1 MYHNFFIHS
10 SVDGHL
16 GCFHVLAFVNSAAVD
31 NGIHVSFSI
40 LVSLGYM
47 PRSGIAGSY
56 GGFILSFLNSLQ
68 TIFHSVSIY
77 IPTSNANVPFPP
89 HLHQHLFFVDFLRMA
104 ILTSVHSYGNTEDP
118 E

>member
-1 MYHNFFIHS
+1 MYPSFFVQS

-16 GCFHVLAFVNSAAVD
+16 GCFHVLAIVNSAAMNIGV
-31 NGIHVSFSI
+31 HVSFSHI
-40 LVSLGYM
+40 LISSGYM

-77 IPTSNANVPFPP
+77 IPTSNASVPFPP

-104 ILTSVHSYGNTEDP
+104 ILTGVR
-118 E
+118 